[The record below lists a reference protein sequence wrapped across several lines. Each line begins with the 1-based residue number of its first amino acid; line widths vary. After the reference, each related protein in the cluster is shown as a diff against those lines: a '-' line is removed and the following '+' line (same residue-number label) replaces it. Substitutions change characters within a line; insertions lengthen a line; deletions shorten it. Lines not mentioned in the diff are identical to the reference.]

1 MKDENT
7 KYKQYLLGNLSAME
21 IEEID
26 LQLISDKSLEE
37 RLYWAE
43 SELAE
48 DYLDNVLS
56 PPEVALFEKNFLV
69 SPTRET
75 QLRQISLLRN
85 YARNAA
91 TSRIS
96 QELCEKS
103 SETFYGRLK
112 RFFALNWQ
120 PASAVL
126 TLIIFGLLVGT
137 AIYYSAYEST
147 PLEKEFAE
155 LNQKD
160 LNNLSDYRNL
170 TNVNLPFG
178 AFRDSGSANKLLENV
193 LTDAVLFRLALPFEA
208 NSRDRFKVEIL
219 MDKKNILS
227 RSEMPFYSNLNGKE
241 LRLLMPSTV
250 LKKGEYQIKVEKEN
264 SIESAVNY
272 NFIVQ

>member
-112 RFFALNWQ
+112 IFFTLNWQ

-126 TLIIFGLLVGT
+126 TLIFFGLLVGT
-137 AIYYSAYEST
+137 VIYYSSYKST

-155 LNQKD
+155 LNQMD
-160 LNNLSDYRNL
+160 LNDLSNYRNL

-178 AFRDSGSANKLLENV
+178 AFRDLGSANKLLENV

>member
-178 AFRDSGSANKLLENV
+178 AFRDSSSAIKLLENV